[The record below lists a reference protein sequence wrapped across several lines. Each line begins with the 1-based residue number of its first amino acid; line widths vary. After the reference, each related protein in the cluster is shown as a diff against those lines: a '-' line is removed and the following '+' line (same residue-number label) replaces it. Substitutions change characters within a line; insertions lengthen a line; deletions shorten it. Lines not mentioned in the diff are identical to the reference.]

1 MDVIKLKGIL
11 GTSLVAQW
19 LKLHLPMHGV
29 LVQSLV
35 GDLRSHRPR
44 GQKSQNIKQEQYFY
58 EFNTLKNGPHKKKIL
73 KRKQRNPSEWALV
86 LSQHSPGQQNQ

>member
-29 LVQSLV
+29 LVESLV
-35 GDLRSHRPR
+35 GDLRSLRPR
-44 GQKSQNIKQEQYFY
+44 GQKAKTLNRSNIFT
-58 EFNTLKNGPHKKKIL
+58 NSIL
-73 KRKQRNPSEWALV
+73 
-86 LSQHSPGQQNQ
+86 